1 MITDRPVA
9 KSSLG
14 LMAGEIKL
22 GQLYLTQ
29 SEQLREQLSN
39 DRYHTQYTHRHCT
52 LRTQATFTSFET
64 ELSFP
69 KLI

>member
-9 KSSLG
+9 KSSLD

-39 DRYHTQYTHRHCT
+39 DRYHTHTDTAHYA
-52 LRTQATFTSFET
+52 LRP
-64 ELSFP
+64 LSLVLNLNYP
-69 KLI
+69 SPS

>member
-9 KSSLG
+9 KSSLD

-39 DRYHTQYTHRHCT
+39 DRYTHTQTRAYTHTHTHYT
-52 LRTQATFTSFET
+52 LHTKHSGHFH
-64 ELSFP
+64 
-69 KLI
+69 